1 MKRLVK
7 IRVEK
12 ENTDDDILSVTL
24 PFEMSM
30 STTVLELKNNIRSS
44 IGLQNLMVTDSI
56 FNNVRELNNKDIL
69 LTSQNL
75 HYLLIVK

>member
-24 PFEMSM
+24 PFEMTM
-30 STTVLELKNNIRSS
+30 STTVLELKNQIRNNI
-44 IGLQNLMVTDSI
+44 NLPNQIVTESI
-56 FNNVRELNNKDIL
+56 FNNVRELKNKDIL